1 MDQTLIGKFIADER
15 KKKGYSQAEFGKKLG
30 VSNKTI
36 SKWETGRGFPDIS
49 LLLPLCDELEISVNE
64 LLSAER
70 LDQEEYEKRAEI
82 NMVAIIN
89 ENKKLSKNESIL
101 CASTILFMVVSLIGG
116 QGMWMVFG
124 IGAIITAILNVVFTV
139 LHKDTKWFGFISL
152 SLTTFTLCDFYSQAA
167 DWVIKEDWSALMDV
181 LPSVSNTLWF
191 LSIMSVIIN
200 SVTLLFKKN

>member
-1 MDQTLIGKFIADER
+1 MNQTLIGKFIADER

-70 LDQEEYEKRAEI
+70 IDKKEYEKRAEA
-82 NMVAIIN
+82 NMVAIID
-89 ENKKLSKNESIL
+89 ENKKLSKKESIL
-101 CASTILFMVVSLIGG
+101 CASTILFLVVSLIGG
-116 QGMWMVFG
+116 QRMWMLFG
-124 IGAIITAILNVVFTV
+124 IGAIITAILNVIFTV

-152 SLTTFTLCDFYSQAA
+152 SLTTFTLCNFYSQAA
-167 DWVIKEDWSALMDV
+167 EWVIKEDWIALMDV

-191 LSIMSVIIN
+191 LAIMSVIIN
-200 SVTLLFKKN
+200 SVTFFKKN